1 MAVSI
6 GPSSDEQRYYELL
19 AHGQT
24 PRSVAAG
31 EVIFEQGERGEESMY
46 IVQEGSVELR
56 DGERVVETV
65 SAPGIFGEL
74 GLIEHE
80 PRSLTAVAGTD
91 VTLIDVPARYFW
103 ILVHETP
110 YFAQLVM
117 RVMARRL
124 RERGGTT

>member
-1 MAVSI
+1 MSTYPEANES
-6 GPSSDEQRYYELL
+6 RYYELL
-19 AHGQT
+19 AQGRE
-24 PRSVAAG
+24 PSRIPAG
-31 EVIFEQGERGEESMY
+31 EVVFQQGERGDESMY
-46 IVQEGSVELR
+46 LVQDGSVELR
-56 DGERVVETV
+56 DGDRVVETV
-65 SAPGIFGEL
+65 SPPGLFGEL

-91 VTLIDVPARYFW
+91 VTLIDIPARYFW

-124 RERGGTT
+124 RERGGMT

>member
-1 MAVSI
+1 VSTN
-6 GPSSDEQRYYELL
+6 PESDEARYYELL
-19 AHGQT
+19 GHGRE
-24 PRSVAAG
+24 PRRIPAG
-31 EVIFEQGERGEESMY
+31 EVIFQQGERGDESMY
-46 IVQEGSVELR
+46 VVQDGSVEIR
-56 DGERVVETV
+56 DGDRVVETV
-65 SAPGIFGEL
+65 SAPGLFGEL

-91 VTLIDVPARYFW
+91 TSIVDIPARYFW

-124 RERGGTT
+124 RERGGMT